1 MIFENRLSRHLG
13 GRFSTL
19 SVSLFVNTARFPV
32 LCIRGAGLLI
42 RNEKMKRLIL
52 FGCLAGTLAVTAC
65 ERLGRPWNPPFDE
78 EEEPLAFT
86 LDEVARL
93 MAAVPVGQ
101 AQVREVRDAVA
112 ASTDNGYDEEYP
124 MRQLFESPG
133 TGIGAEPATRVEGYA
148 HPLRDLLSA
157 EVRRQYGT
165 RSMDADAFLNAL
177 SSSDVQIY
185 WPFSEEFE
193 GDETPVITFDPGDG
207 ETKNTGWIRQPD
219 GTVEEVIV
227 DEEMAMERPVWVI
240 NRNRDAEYE
249 TLEMRRKED
258 PEWGQ
263 GGSILVRTKAGAK
276 APATRADDGEFK
288 TLVLRSFKANRQ
300 MDTWF
305 CGGAE
310 IWVKCGAV
318 EDFTAST
325 EAELRLYSPS
335 ITDFLI
341 VVRRK
346 QVGEVLDF
354 NAVLVSEWTGMLDNC
369 AFMMVEDDGGTVTSW
384 KCSAMVKYNSRSY
397 GFDIEIP
404 LHTRDDI
411 IWRGA
416 LTRTYIERNN
426 GVTGHFGDVD
436 LVLELI

>member
-1 MIFENRLSRHLG
+1 
-13 GRFSTL
+13 
-19 SVSLFVNTARFPV
+19 
-32 LCIRGAGLLI
+32 
-42 RNEKMKRLIL
+42 MKRLIL
-52 FGCLAGTLAVTAC
+52 FWCLAGTLAVTAC
-65 ERLGRPWNPPFDE
+65 ERLDRLGNPSHDE
-78 EEEPLAFT
+78 EGEPLSFT

-93 MAAVPVGQ
+93 VAAVPVGQ
-101 AQVREVRDAVA
+101 SQVAEVQDAVS
-112 ASTDNGYDEEYP
+112 ASTGNGYDEEYP

-133 TGIGAEPATRVEGYA
+133 TGIGAEPATRVEAYA
-148 HPLRDLLSA
+148 QPLRDLLAA

-165 RSMDADAFLNAL
+165 RAMDADAFLNAL

-185 WPFSEEFE
+185 WPFSEEFD
-193 GDETPVITFDPGDG
+193 GDETPVITFDPGGG
-207 ETKNTGWIRQPD
+207 ETKNTGWIRQDD
-219 GTVEEVIV
+219 GTLKEVIV
-227 DEEMAMERPVWVI
+227 DEEMARERPVWVI

-263 GGSILVRTKAGAK
+263 GGSILVRPKASAQ
-276 APATRADDGEFK
+276 APATRAEDRDFQ

-300 MDTWF
+300 FDTWF

-310 IWVKCGAV
+310 VWVKCGAV
-318 EDFTAST
+318 EDFTATT

-335 ITDFLI
+335 VTDFLI

-346 QVGEVLDF
+346 ELGKELDF

-369 AFMMVEDDGGTVTSW
+369 AFMMVEDDGGTMTSW

-397 GFDIEIP
+397 GFEIEIP

>member
-1 MIFENRLSRHLG
+1 
-13 GRFSTL
+13 
-19 SVSLFVNTARFPV
+19 
-32 LCIRGAGLLI
+32 
-42 RNEKMKRLIL
+42 MKRLIL

-65 ERLGRPWNPPFDE
+65 ERLDRRWNPPFDE
-78 EEEPLAFT
+78 EDDPLVFT

-93 MAAVPVGQ
+93 MAAVPVGD
-101 AQVREVRDAVA
+101 AQVAEVRNAVA
-112 ASTDNGYDEEYP
+112 TSSGNGYDEEYP
-124 MRQLFESPG
+124 MRQLFETPGAGVGGAPG
-133 TGIGAEPATRVEGYA
+133 TRAETYPQ
-148 HPLRDLLSA
+148 PLRDLLTA
-157 EVRRQYGT
+157 EIQRQYGT
-165 RSMDADAFLNAL
+165 RAMDADAFVQAL
-177 SSSDVQIY
+177 ADSDVQIY
-185 WPFSEEFE
+185 WPYSEEFS
-193 GDETPVITFDPGDG
+193 GDETPVITFDPGG
-207 ETKNTGWIRQPD
+207 AETKNTGWIRHAD

-227 DEEMAMERPVWVI
+227 DEEMARERPVWVI

-249 TLEMRRKED
+249 TLEMRRRED

-263 GGSILVRTKAGAK
+263 GGNIFVRSQTRGT
-276 APATRADDGEFK
+276 APATRSGDRDFK

-300 MDTWF
+300 FDTWF
-305 CGGAE
+305 CGGSE
-310 IWVKCGAV
+310 VWVKCGAI
-318 EDFTAST
+318 EDFYATT

-346 QVGEVLDF
+346 QLGEVLDF

-369 AFMMVEDDGGTVTSW
+369 AFMMVEDDGGTMTTW

-397 GFDIEIP
+397 GFEIEIP
-404 LHTRDDI
+404 LRARDDI

-426 GVTGHFGDVD
+426 GVTGHFGDVE